1 MAEMRDNGTADEE
14 LKKLISP
21 DNFDKY
27 VKIVRP
33 MVEKDLK
40 ASMAIEEIAKEE
52 GLRVDP
58 RDIEEQLS
66 GLKKQAL
73 SDGQTKFDDAQYR
86 PKVEATLLKKMVL
99 DLLAELA
106 DLDVQ
111 YKSEEE
117 IKKFDQELMDGLMKQ
132 QIEAEEAGADVRIA
146 AVANAA
152 ATARGGETEESV
164 DDLPKAE
171 KKKKKKKK
179 KKKTAG
185 KCKGKGA
192 AAV

>member
-1 MAEMRDNGTADEE
+1 LAEMRDNGTADDE

-40 ASMAIEEIAKEE
+40 VSMAIEEIAKEE

-58 RDIEEQLS
+58 RDIEEQLA

-132 QIEAEEAGADVRIA
+132 QIEAEEAGADDRIA

-164 DDLPKAE
+164 DKP
-171 KKKKKKKK
+171 
-179 KKKTAG
+179 
-185 KCKGKGA
+185 
-192 AAV
+192 